1 MNFEEVRTKSL
12 TVAKKLGYEL
22 PSGLPLL
29 DSTIRLQPSREIEN
43 RALVLAGVVASS
55 YGFPRDRVISWLD
68 QEGLWSSVSLAEED
82 FLRHGKGSAQQ
93 FQMQVESLYA
103 FAWAL
108 GYLPSLDFD
117 KPSPANLVA
126 VFPDFKVA
134 ESSAKFRDRAN
145 PRSQDEVAFS
155 CDLAY
160 CLHWAVSQAA
170 LDGKAIPGK
179 VPQHVVIERRRAL
192 EWMLSADEW
201 EEVSLDT

>member
-1 MNFEEVRTKSL
+1 MNFEEIRSKSIS
-12 TVAKKLGYEL
+12 VAKKLGYEL

-29 DSTIRLQPSREIEN
+29 DSTVRLRPSKEIED
-43 RALVLAGVVASS
+43 RALVLSGVVASS

-68 QEGLWSSVSLAEED
+68 QEGLWSSVSLAESD

-93 FQMQVESLYA
+93 FQMQVESLCA

-117 KPSPANLVA
+117 RPSPAHLVA
-126 VFPDFKVA
+126 IFPDFKVA
-134 ESSAKFRDRAN
+134 ESSGKFRDRAN
-145 PRSQDEVAFS
+145 PRSQDEVAFG

-160 CLHWAVSQAA
+160 CLHWSVNQSA

-179 VPQHVVIERRRAL
+179 VPPHVVIERRRAL

-201 EEVSLDT
+201 DEVSLDT

>member
-1 MNFEEVRTKSL
+1 MNFEAIRIKSL
-12 TVAKKLGYEL
+12 SVAKNLGYEL
-22 PSGLPLL
+22 PSDLPLL
-29 DSTIRLQPSREIEN
+29 DSTVRLRPPKEIED

-55 YGFPRDRVISWLD
+55 YGFPRDRVTSWLD
-68 QEGLWSSVSLAEED
+68 QEGLWSAVSLAEAD
-82 FLRHGKGSAQQ
+82 FLRHGSGSAEQ
-93 FQMQVESLYA
+93 FRMQVEAVCA

-117 KPSPANLVA
+117 RPSPAHLVA

-134 ESSAKFRDRAN
+134 EPAARFRDRAN
-145 PRSQDEVAFS
+145 PRPQDEVAFS

-160 CLHWAVSQAA
+160 CLHWSVRQAA
-170 LDGKAIPGK
+170 LDGKATPGK

-201 EEVSLDT
+201 EDVSLDT